1 MTAEPLAVAGRGRG
15 NRLSGLSIRRENQA
29 YAALFLVPTA
39 VLFIALV
46 GYPILYSL
54 LLTVT
59 GRGTAPGRLGPFVGL
74 ANWQRIATDPIFS
87 QAAVQTLMYVIP
99 SAILGVVLGMAT
111 ALVLNERFR
120 LRGLARAALLIPWAL
135 PPVVV
140 AAMFQWFLDS
150 RRGLLGEWLVNAGL
164 VDQPPL
170 FLSGVPGTLFMLTAI
185 HLWKT
190 FPLIT
195 LIFLVAL
202 QYLPEETMNAARIDG
217 ASRWRRFRHVVLP
230 YLRPSLVAAV
240 IIQVL
245 VTIQLFDLIFALT
258 GGGPGRYSTYN
269 LYFYTF
275 KTTFEQTDFGYGAVL
290 AYVVTAFVVVLAL
303 LLTRGRA
310 RSLLS

>member
-1 MTAEPLAVAGRGRG
+1 MTAEPTVLEARG
-15 NRLSGLSIRRENQA
+15 NRLSRLTIRNENRA

-39 VLFIALV
+39 VAFVALL
-46 GYPILYSL
+46 GYPVVYSL

-59 GRGTAPGRLGPFVGL
+59 GRSAAPGQLGAFVGL
-74 ANWQRIATDPIFS
+74 DNWLKVTTDPIFI
-87 QAAVQTLMYVIP
+87 QAATQTMMYVVP
-99 SAILGVVLGMAT
+99 SAVIGVALGMGV
-111 ALVLNERFR
+111 ALVLNERFPG
-120 LRGLARAALLIPWAL
+120 RGIARAALLIPWAL

-150 RRGLLGEWLVNAGL
+150 RRGMLGEWLVNAGL
-164 VDQPPL
+164 VDQSPV
-170 FLSGVPGTLFMLTAI
+170 FLGGVPGTLFMLTAI
-185 HLWKT
+185 HIWKT
-190 FPLIT
+190 FPLIA

-202 QYLPEETMNAARIDG
+202 QYLPEETIQAARIDG
-217 ASRWRRFRHVVLP
+217 AGRWRRFRHVILP
-230 YLRPSLVAAV
+230 FLRPTLVAAV

-245 VTIQLFDLIFALT
+245 ITLQLFDLIFALT

-290 AYVVTAFVVVLAL
+290 AYIVTAFVVVLAL

-310 RSLLS
+310 KGLLA

>member
-1 MTAEPLAVAGRGRG
+1 MTAEPTVLVVRG
-15 NRLSGLSIRRENQA
+15 NRLSRLSIRNENRA

-39 VLFIALV
+39 VAFIALL
-46 GYPILYSL
+46 GYPVVYSL

-59 GRGTAPGRLGPFVGL
+59 GRSAAPGQLGSFVGL
-74 ANWQRIATDPIFS
+74 DNWLKITTDPIFS
-87 QAAVQTLMYVIP
+87 QAAIQTLMYVLP
-99 SAILGVVLGMAT
+99 SAVIGVALGMGT
-111 ALVLNERFR
+111 ALVLNERFPG
-120 LRGLARAALLIPWAL
+120 RGIARAALLIPWAL

-164 VDQPPL
+164 VDQPPV
-170 FLSGVPGTLFMLTAI
+170 FLGGVPGTLFMLTGI
-185 HLWKT
+185 HIWKT
-190 FPLIT
+190 FSLIA

-202 QYLPEETMNAARIDG
+202 QYLPEETVQAARIDG
-217 ASRWRRFRHVVLP
+217 AGRWRRFRHVILP
-230 YLRPSLVAAV
+230 FLRPTLVAAV

-245 VTIQLFDLIFALT
+245 ITLQLFDLIFALT

-290 AYVVTAFVVVLAL
+290 AYIVTAFVVVLAL

-310 RSLLS
+310 KGLLS

>member
-1 MTAEPLAVAGRGRG
+1 MSPEPTALDARG
-15 NRLSGLSIRRENQA
+15 NRLSGLSIRNENRA

-39 VLFIALV
+39 VAFVALL
-46 GYPILYSL
+46 GYPVLYSL

-59 GRGTAPGRLGPFVGL
+59 GRSAAPGQLGSFVGL
-74 ANWQRIATDPIFS
+74 DNWLKITTDPIFI
-87 QAAVQTLMYVIP
+87 QAAGQTLMYVVP
-99 SAILGVVLGMAT
+99 SAVIGVALGIAV
-111 ALVLNERFR
+111 ALVLNERFPG
-120 LRGLARAALLIPWAL
+120 RGIARAALLIPWAL

-164 VDQPPL
+164 VEQSPV
-170 FLSGVPGTLFMLTAI
+170 FLGGVPGTLFMLTAI
-185 HLWKT
+185 HIWKT
-190 FPLIT
+190 FPLIA

-202 QYLPEETMNAARIDG
+202 QYLPEETVQAARIDG
-217 ASRWRRFRHVVLP
+217 AGRWRRFRHVTLP
-230 YLRPSLVAAV
+230 FLRPTLVAAV

-245 VTIQLFDLIFALT
+245 ITLQLFDLIFALT

-290 AYVVTAFVVVLAL
+290 AYIVTAFVVVLAL

-310 RSLLS
+310 KGFLS

>member
-1 MTAEPLAVAGRGRG
+1 MSAEPTALDARG
-15 NRLSGLSIRRENQA
+15 NRLSGLSIRNENHA

-39 VLFIALV
+39 VAFVALL
-46 GYPILYSL
+46 GYPVVYSL

-59 GRGTAPGRLGPFVGL
+59 GRSAAPGQLGSFVGL
-74 ANWQRIATDPIFS
+74 DNWLKVTTDPIFI
-87 QAAVQTLMYVIP
+87 QAAIQTLMYVVP
-99 SAILGVVLGMAT
+99 SAVIGVALGMAV
-111 ALVLNERFR
+111 ALILNERFPG
-120 LRGLARAALLIPWAL
+120 RGIARAALLIPWAL

-164 VDQPPL
+164 VEQSPV
-170 FLSGVPGTLFMLTAI
+170 FLGGVPGTLFMLTAI
-185 HLWKT
+185 HIWKT
-190 FPLIT
+190 FPLIA

-202 QYLPEETMNAARIDG
+202 QYLPEETVQAARIDG
-217 ASRWRRFRHVVLP
+217 AGRWRRFRHVTLP
-230 YLRPSLVAAV
+230 FLRPTLVAAV

-245 VTIQLFDLIFALT
+245 ITIQLFDLIFALT

-290 AYVVTAFVVVLAL
+290 AYIVTAFVVVLAL
-303 LLTRGRA
+303 LLTRGAPRD
-310 RSLLS
+310 SCS